1 MSEYIPMNV
10 QSISIHDYSY
20 TLEEERIAKYPL
32 PERSSSRLLVY
43 RSGEIND
50 RQFMNLAEE
59 LPEGAVLVRNN
70 SRVIHARLLFQ
81 RPTGAQVEVFCLE
94 PSEPSSYE
102 LSLQSHQSCAW
113 HCMLGNAKR
122 WRVGSTPLVRELE
135 LPKLGLVHLS
145 AERIEESLI
154 RFSWDNEAYSFASIL
169 DAMGVLPIPPYLN
182 RESEKQD
189 DETYQTV
196 YAKPE
201 GSVAAPTAGLHF
213 TEDIFAEL
221 ADRGH
226 KVLDLTLHVG
236 AGTFRPVKSDT
247 IGEHEM
253 HRELVTIERSLLTEL
268 HSHLGSIVA
277 IGTTSVR
284 SLESLYQLALCI
296 LHNPTISPSELAVEQ
311 WSAYNEHSDTAPS
324 TAEALEVLMDYM
336 DRFGLIRLSFP
347 TSILIAP
354 GYRFRLV
361 RGLITNFHQPQS
373 TLLLLIGAFLGK
385 DWRKVYNH
393 ALEEDYRF
401 LSYGDSSLL
410 LPV

>member
-1 MSEYIPMNV
+1 MNV

-43 RSGEIND
+43 RNGEIND
-50 RQFMNLAEE
+50 RLFVNLAEE
-59 LPEGAVLVRNN
+59 LPESAVLVRNN

-102 LSLQSHQSCAW
+102 LSLQSHQSCVW

-393 ALEEDYRF
+393 ALEGDYRF

-410 LPV
+410 LPQ

>member
-43 RSGEIND
+43 RNGEIND
-50 RQFMNLAEE
+50 RLFVNLAEE

-102 LSLQSHQSCAW
+102 LSLQSHQSCVW

-135 LPKLGLVHLS
+135 LPELGLVHLS

-221 ADRGH
+221 SGRGH

-393 ALEEDYRF
+393 ALEGDYRF

-410 LPV
+410 LPQ

>member
-43 RSGEIND
+43 RNGEIND
-50 RQFMNLAEE
+50 RLFVNLAEE

-102 LSLQSHQSCAW
+102 LSLQSHQSCVW

-135 LPKLGLVHLS
+135 LPELGLVHLS

-393 ALEEDYRF
+393 ALEGDYRF

-410 LPV
+410 LPQ

>member
-1 MSEYIPMNV
+1 MNV

-43 RSGEIND
+43 RNGEIND
-50 RQFMNLAEE
+50 RLFVNLAEE

-102 LSLQSHQSCAW
+102 LSLQSHQSCVW

-122 WRVGSTPLVRELE
+122 WRVGSTPLIRELE
-135 LPKLGLVHLS
+135 LPELGLVHLS

-393 ALEEDYRF
+393 ALAEGYRF

-410 LPV
+410 LPQ

>member
-1 MSEYIPMNV
+1 MNV
-10 QSISIHDYSY
+10 RSISIHDYSY
-20 TLEEERIAKYPL
+20 DLPDERIAKYPL
-32 PERSSSRLLVY
+32 AGRSSSRLLVY
-43 RSGEIND
+43 RSGEIGD
-50 RQFMNLAEE
+50 SHFVNLPSE

-94 PSEPSSYE
+94 PAEPSSYE
-102 LSLQSHQSCAW
+102 LSLQSHESCVW

-122 WRVGSTPLVRELE
+122 WRVRAEPLVRDLDLPEL
-135 LPKLGLVHLS
+135 GAVRLS
-145 AERIEESLI
+145 AERVGEGQV

-169 DAMGVLPIPPYLN
+169 DALGVLPIPPYLN
-182 RESEKQD
+182 RETEKQD

-213 TEDIFAEL
+213 TEGLFAEL
-221 ADRGH
+221 AGRGH
-226 KVLDLTLHVG
+226 RVLDLTLHVG

-253 HRELVTIERSLLTEL
+253 HRELVTVERSLVEALL
-268 HSHLGSIVA
+268 SNLGSIVA

-284 SLESLYQLALCI
+284 SLESLYQLGYSVLREPDIA
-296 LHNPTISPSELAVEQ
+296 PSELMVAQ
-311 WSAYNEHSDTAPS
+311 WSPYAEASGAEPS
-324 TAEALEVLMDYM
+324 AVEALEALLDYM
-336 DRFGLIRLSFP
+336 DKQGLSRLSFP
-347 TSILIAP
+347 TAILIAP
-354 GYRFRLV
+354 GYRFRIV

-373 TLLLLIGAFLGK
+373 TLLLLIGAFLGEG
-385 DWRKVYNH
+385 WRRVYDH
-393 ALEEDYRF
+393 ALAGGYRF

-410 LPV
+410 LP

>member
-1 MSEYIPMNV
+1 MNV

-43 RSGEIND
+43 RNGEIND
-50 RQFMNLAEE
+50 RLFVNLAEE
-59 LPEGAVLVRNN
+59 LPESAVLVRNN

-102 LSLQSHQSCAW
+102 LSLQSHQSCVW

-393 ALEEDYRF
+393 ALEGDYRF

-410 LPV
+410 LPK

>member
-1 MSEYIPMNV
+1 MNV

-32 PERSSSRLLVY
+32 PERSSSRLLIY
-43 RSGEIND
+43 RNGEIND
-50 RQFMNLAEE
+50 RLFVNLAEE

-102 LSLQSHQSCAW
+102 LSLQSHQSCVW

-135 LPKLGLVHLS
+135 LPDLGLVHLS

-324 TAEALEVLMDYM
+324 MAEALEVLMDYM

-393 ALEEDYRF
+393 ALAEGYRF

-410 LPV
+410 LPQ

>member
-1 MSEYIPMNV
+1 MNV

-43 RSGEIND
+43 RNGEIND
-50 RQFMNLAEE
+50 RLFVNLAEE

-102 LSLQSHQSCAW
+102 LSLQSHQSCVW

-135 LPKLGLVHLS
+135 LPELGLVHLS

-268 HSHLGSIVA
+268 HSHLESIVA

-393 ALEEDYRF
+393 ALAEGYRF

-410 LPV
+410 LPQ

>member
-1 MSEYIPMNV
+1 MNV

-43 RSGEIND
+43 RNGEIND
-50 RQFMNLAEE
+50 RLFVNLAEE

-102 LSLQSHQSCAW
+102 LSLQSHQSCVW

-135 LPKLGLVHLS
+135 LPELGLVHLS

-196 YAKPE
+196 YAKPK

-393 ALEEDYRF
+393 ALEGDYRF

-410 LPV
+410 LPQ

>member
-1 MSEYIPMNV
+1 MNV

-43 RSGEIND
+43 RNGEIND
-50 RQFMNLAEE
+50 RLFVNLAEE

-102 LSLQSHQSCAW
+102 LSLQSHQSCVW

-135 LPKLGLVHLS
+135 LPELGLVHLS

-268 HSHLGSIVA
+268 HSHLESIVA

-393 ALEEDYRF
+393 ALEGDYRF